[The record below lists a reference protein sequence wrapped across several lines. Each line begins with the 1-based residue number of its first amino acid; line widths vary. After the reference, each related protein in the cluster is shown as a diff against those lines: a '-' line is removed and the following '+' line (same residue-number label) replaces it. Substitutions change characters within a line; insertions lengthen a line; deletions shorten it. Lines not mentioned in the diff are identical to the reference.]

1 MLLHSY
7 FAIRQAPLC
16 GRALTSNILLLHES
30 ECDMVEIFHEQ
41 ANLFLRARG
50 CENKV

>member
-16 GRALTSNILLLHES
+16 GGVLASHCGGVLASSYYTNISL
-30 ECDMVEIFHEQ
+30 VIIF
-41 ANLFLRARG
+41 
-50 CENKV
+50 NK